1 MKDIPGDFRKIYN
14 RVYSESACSFR
25 GEYFE
30 TDEACEIFTENS
42 TQYGLGILITYFT
55 VNVRQA
61 KTRGKTNEID
71 RNNTGY
77 TFNLTLAHT
86 EQGAALWP
94 TENETAREIYEAN
107 LRVNN
112 FNCDDIHKKLIIIF
126 NNLVYPGYLD
136 VINSLSDSIYNCFD
150 QNKLIYILVMSL
162 FIGFVVLCYVLL
174 FVPFQVKLN
183 QTIYKTK
190 NMLSIIPKEVLAS
203 LSNIQQLLD
212 IGLSN
217 QQAKKIR

>member
-1 MKDIPGDFRKIYN
+1 MYL
-14 RVYSESACSFR
+14 ESACSFR

-30 TDEACEIFTENS
+30 SDDECELFTENA
-42 TQYGLGILITYFT
+42 TQYGLGILITYFI

-61 KTRGKTNEID
+61 KTRGITNE
-71 RNNTGY
+71 RNRTENCPGCI
-77 TFNLTLAHT
+77 FNLTLANT
-86 EQGAALWP
+86 PQGEALWP
-94 TENETAREIYEAN
+94 LNETNQTLFKAYLDN
-107 LRVNN
+107 MRVNN

-136 VINSLSDSIYNCFD
+136 IINSLSDSIYNCFD
-150 QNKLIYILVMSL
+150 QNKLFYILVMSL
-162 FIGFVVLCYVLL
+162 FISFVVLCYVLL

-217 QQAKKIR
+217 QQVKKIR